1 MSNENLC
8 IKIVGLGEGGARA
21 LGKMLDE
28 GVGAGRADFVAI
40 GKDENIMLA
49 APVRKN
55 IFLNRDPTTIYKNI
69 SEALRGANLI
79 FLVGGLGSNAARI
92 AIPTIISCAKNIGA
106 VTVAFLCKPSILE
119 ELPRKINAEYTLDNL
134 RGKVDTLIA
143 VPAEKFFVFRI
154 NQSQISLR
162 ETFDVANEIF
172 CRGVE
177 IFLEMAATSDSKLSL
192 LKWGNA
198 TFGYGKSD
206 SSTEA
211 IKSAAKFPLLD
222 ENDIK
227 DAEAIFVRLVSG
239 NPLPQDSIDTANK
252 FIRDQMKTDAEFFS
266 QEELILSL
274 GEKIF
279 ASIILSRN

>member
-1 MSNENLC
+1 MDMN

-21 LGKMLDE
+21 LGKMLE
-28 GVGAGRADFVAI
+28 NGVGAGQAEFVAI
-40 GKDENIMLA
+40 GNDENIMLA

-69 SEALRGANLI
+69 SEALRGANLVI
-79 FLVGGLGSNAARI
+79 MVGGLGSNAARI

-106 VTVAFLCKPSILE
+106 VTIAFMCKPSVLE
-119 ELPRKINAEYTLDNL
+119 KLPRKINAEYTLDNL

-154 NQSQISLR
+154 NQPQISLR
-162 ETFDVANEIF
+162 ETFEVANEIF

-177 IFLEMAATSDSKLSL
+177 IFLEMAATSDLNL
-192 LKWGNA
+192 ALFKWGNA
-198 TFGYGKSD
+198 TFGYGKGD
-206 SSTEA
+206 SAEKA

-222 ENDIK
+222 ENDLK
-227 DAEAIFVRLVSG
+227 NAEAVFVRLVSG
-239 NPLPQDSIDTANK
+239 NPLPQNSIDAANK
-252 FIRDQMKTDAEFFS
+252 FITDQMKSDAEFFS
-266 QEELILSL
+266 REELILSL

-279 ASIILSRN
+279 ASVILTRKEA

>member
-1 MSNENLC
+1 MDINA
-8 IKIVGLGEGGARA
+8 KIVGLGEGGARA
-21 LGKMLDE
+21 LTKMIDS
-28 GVGAGRADFVAI
+28 GVGSQAEFVAI

-49 APVRKN
+49 SPVKKN

-106 VTVAFLCKPSILE
+106 VTVAFLCKPSVLE
-119 ELPRKINAEYTLDNL
+119 KLPRKLNAEYTLDNL
-134 RGKVDTLIA
+134 RGKVNTLIA

-154 NQSQISLR
+154 NQPQISLK
-162 ETFDVANEIF
+162 ETFEVANEIF

-177 IFLEMAATSDSKLSL
+177 IFLEMAATSDSNLAL

-198 TFGYGKSD
+198 TFGYGKGD
-206 SSTEA
+206 SALEA
-211 IKSAAKFPLLD
+211 VKVAAKFPLLD
-222 ENDIK
+222 ENDISR
-227 DAEAIFVRLVSG
+227 AEAIFVRLVSG
-239 NPLPQDSIDTANK
+239 KPLPPDSIDAATK
-252 FIRDQMKTDAEFFS
+252 SIRDQMKLDAEFFS

-279 ASIILSRN
+279 ASIILTRN